1 MLLAKCLFMLSSTG
15 LLAQLSLYQTQR
27 FQFVGIGEKAEIS
40 CTSTAEIKDY
50 EHSYNWYKRQNGE
63 FIPLIEN
70 CIDEKSAE
78 RYSCRTDGRKLIL
91 EIPKVQR
98 EDSGLY
104 LCAQNR
110 YSSMLFSN
118 GSSLIV
124 GDSYTPSTWV
134 MLLLSS
140 AHPPPEFVQSDHL
153 ACVVHGASNLVQVS
167 WSISGELQQEGQ
179 TLLAKNSSGSLTF
192 INLLSVPMVDSQTS
206 GKLYTC
212 EVRFNSSGKS
222 VKKSAPFPAASSA
235 DPPGSVDQCT
245 SYEIPL
251 VVVGLLAM
259 LLLLLSFLW
268 IRLHPSGLGFQHR
281 IPEPPA
287 LESETLQEGICYA
300 HLDFPSRSQD
310 GNKKRRAS
318 QGKHLKI

>member
-1 MLLAKCLFMLSSTG
+1 MKYFAQAEIVKTVQILHRKIAMFLLSSSVAAWKNLGIPRQGFCCFLNAFFGGRRFAFEKLQIEMFLLVLLSPG

-124 GDSYTPSTWV
+124 G
-134 MLLLSS
+134 
-140 AHPPPEFVQSDHL
+140 
-153 ACVVHGASNLVQVS
+153 
-167 WSISGELQQEGQ
+167 
-179 TLLAKNSSGSLTF
+179 
-192 INLLSVPMVDSQTS
+192 
-206 GKLYTC
+206 
-212 EVRFNSSGKS
+212 
-222 VKKSAPFPAASSA
+222 ASSA